1 MGAGSERRWSAHV
14 AALSHNQRAPSFHE
28 ASLPFFQA
36 GQDQENSCSP
46 CVRVPSQAGRRAS
59 LPPHHA
65 PRPEPPGRE
74 NAAGASPAPDR
85 GGGEGRGVW
94 HECACVCVATGDLLP
109 GRLTRA
115 QGLSR
120 AEKAEMKREKGER
133 GRGGPLLR
141 SRTLSP
147 HSARPIRSA
156 LRPPPP
162 PLRPATPPAHPSPP
176 RVRASGFTAPPQ
188 ARSPADVPVPACV
201 PTRRDTLKARSPPRP
216 SAAARGVSGTA
227 AAPAPSSPRRP
238 PSLARRG
245 GPGDLCPPVGG
256 TCAGVLTTG
265 RRLRALE

>member
-120 AEKAEMKREKGER
+120 AEKAEMKRERRESEGEGVR
-133 GRGGPLLR
+133 SCARAPSLLTPPVPFEAR
-141 SRTLSP
+141 SAP
-147 HSARPIRSA
+147 HPHHSAP
-156 LRPPPP
+156 
-162 PLRPATPPAHPSPP
+162 
-176 RVRASGFTAPPQ
+176 
-188 ARSPADVPVPACV
+188 
-201 PTRRDTLKARSPPRP
+201 PPRP
-216 SAAARGVSGTA
+216 PTPPHPAFARPVSLH
-227 AAPAPSSPRRP
+227 PRRRGHP
-238 PSLARRG
+238 RTSPSL
-245 GPGDLCPPVGG
+245 PVSPLEG
-256 TCAGVLTTG
+256 TL
-265 RRLRALE
+265 